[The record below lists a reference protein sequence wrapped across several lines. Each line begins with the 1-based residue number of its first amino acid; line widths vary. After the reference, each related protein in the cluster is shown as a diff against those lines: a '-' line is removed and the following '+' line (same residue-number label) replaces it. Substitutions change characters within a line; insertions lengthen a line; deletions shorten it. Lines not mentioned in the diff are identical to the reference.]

1 MLEKIKQFGKGS
13 VVVFAVLGVVAI
25 VTTAIKMHRDRKAIE
40 DQSGAEDEQQAAQ

>member
-25 VTTAIKMHRDRKAIE
+25 VTTAIKMRRNRKDIE
-40 DQSGAEDEQQAAQ
+40 AQAGAEDEQQSAQ

>member
-25 VTTAIKMHRDRKAIE
+25 VTTAIKMRRNRKDIE
-40 DQSGAEDEQQAAQ
+40 EPAGAEDEQQSAQ

>member
-25 VTTAIKMHRDRKAIE
+25 VTTAIKSKFLQVWLLWPLHPSLQIMYLR
-40 DQSGAEDEQQAAQ
+40 

>member
-25 VTTAIKMHRDRKAIE
+25 VTTAIKMRRDRKTIE
-40 DQSGAEDEQQAAQ
+40 AQSGAEDEQQSAE